1 MPSFDPQHL
10 TPSASLNRVRIVD
23 LPGLSVDSE
32 VKGQAGFQLM
42 SAAALARLI
51 RQHAASLALDPDLDD
66 HELCL
71 GLNDCLVSTT
81 ATIRA
86 SAEGIGR
93 RIGRNM
99 GYVLLTLRRGDAVNR
114 AARDEWDD
122 SYWHHWGRIEQ
133 VWLGGGLVSGQLGPV
148 VREHASA
155 VFEEAGVQD
164 FIIQISPYASMLPLV
179 GAARYAPP
187 GCDAALVFDF
197 GSTLIKRAHAAY
209 RHDELV
215 ELHCLTSRPT
225 GWTEIEG
232 ASSDPIQQAARF
244 FDHLVSV
251 IIDTRR
257 SVGLSPLSPILASVA
272 AYVKDGHPMLAQG
285 GAYYQLPL
293 IADNLQAAL
302 AQRLGVQPGDT
313 ANVSLIHDGTAA
325 AATYA
330 GAKHAAIV
338 TMGTALGV
346 GFPPQANRVRAMNAD
361 LAVLAPSTD
370 STGSE

>member
-1 MPSFDPQHL
+1 MPSFDPHYL

-23 LPGLSVDSE
+23 LPGLNVDSE
-32 VKGQAGFQLM
+32 VKGQTGFQLV

-66 HELCL
+66 RELCL
-71 GLNDCLVSTT
+71 SLNDRLVSTK

-122 SYWHHWGRIEQ
+122 SYWHHWGRIKR

-148 VREHASA
+148 IREHASA

-164 FIIQISPYASMLPLV
+164 FIIQISPYASILPLV
-179 GAARYAPP
+179 GAARHAPP
-187 GCDAALVFDF
+187 GCDTALVFDF

-232 ASSDPIQQAARF
+232 VSSDPIQQAARF
-244 FDHLVSV
+244 FDHLMSV

-272 AYVKDGHPMLAQG
+272 AYVKDGHPMLAQA
-285 GAYYQLPL
+285 GAYYRLLL
-293 IADNLQAAL
+293 ITDNLQATM
-302 AQRLGVQPGDT
+302 AQRLGAQPGGT

-330 GAKHAAIV
+330 GAKHAAVV

-346 GFPPQANRVRAMNAD
+346 GFPPRANRVRAIDPA
-361 LAVLAPSTD
+361 LAVFASSTD
-370 STGSE
+370 PTSSG

>member
-10 TPSASLNRVRIVD
+10 TPSASLNRVRIID

-32 VKGQAGFQLM
+32 VKGQTGFQLV

-51 RQHAASLALDPDLDD
+51 RQRAASLALDPDLDD
-66 HELCL
+66 HKLCL
-71 GLNDCLVSTT
+71 GLNDCLVSTK
-81 ATIRA
+81 ATTRA

-133 VWLGGGLVSGQLGPV
+133 VWLGGGLVSGRLGPV

-155 VFEEAGVQD
+155 VFGEAGVQD
-164 FIIQISPYASMLPLV
+164 FIIQTSPYASILPLV

-187 GCDAALVFDF
+187 GCDVALVFDF
-197 GSTLIKRAHAAY
+197 GSTTIKRAQAIY
-209 RHDELV
+209 RRDELV
-215 ELHCLTSRPT
+215 ELRCLTSRPT

-232 ASSDPIQQAARF
+232 MSSDPVLQATRF

-272 AYVKDGHPMLAQG
+272 AYVKDGHPMLTQG
-285 GAYYQLPL
+285 SAYYQLPL
-293 IADNLQAAL
+293 MADNLQAAM
-302 AQRLGVQPGDT
+302 AQRLGTRPGDT
-313 ANVSLIHDGTAA
+313 ANVLLIHDGTAA

-338 TMGTALGV
+338 MMGTALGV
-346 GFPPQANRVRAMNAD
+346 GFPPRANRVRAMNAA
-361 LAVLAPSTD
+361 LAVLAPPAD